1 MAIAMSTVSVQYLE
15 LLFFL
20 QILYRIYIKHY
31 ISGGRRIKTLDLS
44 LTKYTTVGIM
54 LDAYRP
60 EQTRVTTHTQEAH
73 GLKWDIHILVGI
85 AEKW

>member
-15 LLFFL
+15 LLFFCK
-20 QILYRIYIKHY
+20 YFTVYIKHY